1 MGATED
7 FLAEMQKRR
16 QMQMQHIQQLFGRQA
31 APPIPVGAE
40 PAKPSQIMGLVKQG
54 IVGDLLKDSG
64 AGAGSPSAL
73 AGLKSLA
80 GGFSNT
86 LPVSAGAQSFL
97 ASQGASVPAGLS
109 TGGSGVLGGLQSAG
123 QAIGGA
129 ASGVGSALGSAAAA
143 APEAI
148 GGALG
153 AAGSALGAGA
163 SAVGGAAASALSWL
177 AALL

>member
-16 QMQMQHIQQLFGRQA
+16 QMQMQQIQQLFGRQA

-54 IVGDLLKDSG
+54 IVGDLLGDSG
-64 AGAGSPSAL
+64 KGAGSPSAL

-123 QAIGGA
+123 QAIGSA
-129 ASGVGSALGSAAAA
+129 AGGVGSALAA

>member
-40 PAKPSQIMGLVKQG
+40 PAKPSQIVGMIKQYAG
-54 IVGDLLKDSG
+54 GGMMDSLFKGDT
-64 AGAGSPSAL
+64 AGASSPGAL

-80 GGFSNT
+80 GGFSNA
-86 LPVSAGAQSFL
+86 LPSAAGSSFL
-97 ASQGASVPAGLS
+97 AAEGAPIPVGLS

-129 ASGVGSALGSAAAA
+129 ASGVGN
-143 APEAI
+143 
-148 GGALG
+148 
-153 AAGSALGAGA
+153 ALGAGA

>member
-16 QMQMQHIQQLFGRQA
+16 QMQMQHIQQLFGRQS

-40 PAKPSQIMGLVKQG
+40 PAKPSQVMGMIKQG
-54 IVGDLLKDSG
+54 IVGNLLGDSG
-64 AGAGSPSAL
+64 KGAGSPSAL

-123 QAIGGA
+123 QAIGSA
-129 ASGVGSALGSAAAA
+129 AGGVGSALAA